1 MLGFRYPLPPI
12 PMSMQASFLS
22 IAHTKKLRCEKF
34 LHEMDRVM
42 PWREM
47 MGAIA
52 PFYTEKDVGRNS

>member
-1 MLGFRYPLPPI
+1 
-12 PMSMQASFLS
+12 MSMQASFLS